1 MRAVLTGWP
10 GTGGD
15 PDALLEVD
23 GEPVDDAQEAMPEVV
38 GGLEVRSRRAV
49 GDLDNGGV
57 ELVVSDGVLSPLTG
71 LGRAVSDG
79 RDLLEE
85 EDAEDS

>member
-1 MRAVLTGWP
+1 
-10 GTGGD
+10 
-15 PDALLEVD
+15 
-23 GEPVDDAQEAMPEVV
+23 MPEVV

-85 EDAEDS
+85 EDAEAD